1 MLCLFDNFACSTLI
15 CAGCSKASMV
25 GNLDA
30 CLANYGLSGI
40 VVSSKVLVNSCKLEL
55 SS

>member
-1 MLCLFDNFACSTLI
+1 MLCLFDNSACSTLI
-15 CAGCSKASMV
+15 CAGCSKTFMV

-40 VVSSKVLVNSCKLEL
+40 VVAKCVG
-55 SS
+55 